1 MNYSNLFKIALRS
14 IMGNKLRGFLTMLG
28 IIIGVAAVIAMLAIG
43 QGSQKS
49 IASEIGSMGSNMIY
63 IRPGSGQM
71 GGVRMSAGEMQT
83 LKLEDYQILRD
94 QSTLLSGV
102 SPEISS
108 SGQAVYGANNQPT
121 TLKGG
126 SVDYQTIRGYTVQKG
141 EWFTE
146 YDVKTAAKVCL
157 VGKTVVET
165 LFPNGEDPLGK
176 TIRFRNI
183 PLKII
188 GVLTEKGYN
197 NMGMDQDDEII
208 APYTTVQK
216 RVLAITYLT
225 SVIASAVNEEYSE
238 QAIAEIEDLIR
249 FRHGLRIGEEN
260 DFNVRSMQ
268 EILEVM
274 NSTMQVMT
282 LLLACIAGISLLV
295 GGIGIMNIM
304 YVSVKERT
312 REIGLRMA
320 IGAKGSAIMA
330 QFLIEAVLLSV
341 VGGIIGILIGAG
353 ASYAIKALF
362 HWEIVIQPA
371 IVALSFL
378 FCTFIG
384 VFFGWVPARSGAKLD
399 PIEAL
404 RYE

>member
-1 MNYSNLFKIALRS
+1 MNFTNLFKIAFRS
-14 IMGNKLRGFLTMLG
+14 ILGNKMRAFLTMLG
-28 IIIGVAAVIAMLAIG
+28 VIIGVAAVIAMLAIG

-49 IASEIGSMGSNMIY
+49 IANEIGSMGSNMIY
-63 IRPGSGQM
+63 IRPGTGQR
-71 GGVRMSAGEMQT
+71 GGVRMSAAEMQT
-83 LKLEDYQILRD
+83 LKIEDYEILKE
-94 QSTLLSGV
+94 QATLLSGV
-102 SPEISS
+102 SPELSS
-108 SGQAVYGANNQPT
+108 MGQSVYGANNHPT
-121 TLKGG
+121 TLRGG
-126 SVDYQTIRGYTVQKG
+126 SEDYQTIKNYNVQKG
-141 EWFTE
+141 DWFTE
-146 YDVKTAAKVCL
+146 YDVRTAAKVCL
-157 VGKTVVET
+157 LGATVVKE

-176 TIRFRNI
+176 TIRFKNI
-183 PLKII
+183 PLKVI
-188 GVLTEKGYN
+188 GVLAERGYN
-197 NMGMDQDDEII
+197 NMGTDQDDEIV

-216 RVLAITYLT
+216 RVLAITYL
-225 SVIASAVNEEYSE
+225 SSIIASAVNEDYSE
-238 QAIAEIEDLIR
+238 EAITEIEDLVR
-249 FRHGLRIGEEN
+249 FRHGLKSDQEN

-268 EILEVM
+268 EILSVM
-274 NSTMQVMT
+274 NSTMSVMT

-341 VGGIIGILIGAG
+341 VGGVIGIITGVG
-353 ASYAIKALF
+353 ASYLVKSLLN
-362 HWEIVIQPA
+362 WEIAIQPA
-371 IVALSFL
+371 VVLLAFL

-384 VFFGWVPARSGAKLD
+384 VFFGWVPARSASKLD